1 MGRSHHCL
9 RPDQNSGKRIRVSR
23 LSAEEVRHPWQC
35 RRGKTERRDRGR
47 PRRAVITEP
56 LLSFSERF
64 EEIRTGFER
73 PFWVANISEIF
84 ERLSYYGAF
93 ASLALYLREK
103 LNFSTEQTGTLTGI
117 FGGMVWF
124 LAIFGGAAADRL
136 GFRRALSM
144 AYLILAVA
152 YFLIGSIAA
161 PWLAPVRNAMPLSL
175 FVGFILLLPAL
186 GVSLVKPS
194 VVGTTARASKENVR
208 SIGYSIYYTM
218 VNIGGAAGP
227 YFASWSHRHL
237 GVENVYR
244 VAALSVLAMF
254 FFVLIF
260 FREPHKPGDAPPPSI
275 ATVARNFCVVL
286 GNYRLV
292 FPVLTITLLLRIAVM
307 IYPVTVPWWIWIG
320 LLAIVLFGISRF
332 MWFLVLFTG
341 YWVVFWQQ
349 YISLP
354 GYIHRYISSSADV
367 EIILVTDGLTVIC
380 LTLTLNLLTR
390 RIPAFQAVILG
401 TLITSV
407 SWLIL
412 AFRPT
417 IWGAELSLFVLA
429 LGEII
434 QSPRYYEYISRLA
447 PPGQQGTYM
456 GFAFL
461 PIGIGSL
468 IGGWF
473 GGTLMHRFGEIAH
486 QPERI
491 WWVVTAV
498 GVATAILLWIY
509 DKIVSRTRAHAAE
522 SDVWERSPVE

>member
-1 MGRSHHCL
+1 M
-9 RPDQNSGKRIRVSR
+9 IR
-23 LSAEEVRHPWQC
+23 E
-35 RRGKTERRDRGR
+35 
-47 PRRAVITEP
+47 PR
-56 LLSFSERF
+56 LSFSQRF

-93 ASLALYLREK
+93 ASLALYLQER

-175 FVGFILLLPAL
+175 FVGFVLLLPAL
-186 GVSLVKPS
+186 GISLVKPC

-227 YFASWSHRHL
+227 LFASWAHRHL

-275 ATVARNFCVVL
+275 AIVVRNFCVVL
-286 GNYRLV
+286 GNSRLV
-292 FPVLTITLLLRIAVM
+292 LPALTITLLLRIAVM

-320 LLAIVLFGISRF
+320 LLAVALAGISRF

-341 YWVVFWQQ
+341 YWIVFWQQ

-354 GYIHRYISSSADV
+354 GYIHGYINPHADV
-367 EIILVTDGLTVIC
+367 EKILVTDGLTVIC
-380 LTLTLNLLTR
+380 LTLAVNFLTR

-401 TLITSV
+401 TVITSV

-417 IWGAELSLFVLA
+417 IWGVVLSLFVLA

-461 PIGIGSL
+461 PIGIGAL

-491 WWVVTAV
+491 WWVVTGV
-498 GVATAILLWIY
+498 GVATAMLLWIY
-509 DKIVSRTRAHAAE
+509 DRMISRTRAPAA
-522 SDVWERSPVE
+522 DV